1 MTIDPLIL
9 RALDYPYCCPAYDF
23 VLDNGSTKPLQDR
36 NNLEGRIPVL
46 AIGSNRSPEQLLRKF
61 GDQEFLPV
69 TCFKLCDYDVVYA
82 AHLASYGSIPAVLA
96 RSPGTIIDIAITWL
110 TKLQLKRMHE
120 TEAIGV
126 NYDYGV
132 ANSLKINGDY
142 DYKNQNIGCYL
153 GRRGCLNI
161 MGNVIALKEITATK
175 RVFGAFSQSEILK
188 EIWLHEQKEIKFE
201 AWLKRLIQNNEARR
215 SITAT
220 FQRTAIVND
229 LPAFEVFTNE
239 DRKHVSSG

>member
-1 MTIDPLIL
+1 MTTDPLIL
-9 RALDYPYCCPAYDF
+9 RALNYPYSYPAYDF
-23 VLDNGSTKPLQDR
+23 VLDNGSTAPFQDR
-36 NNLEGRIPVL
+36 KSLEGRIPVL

-61 GDQEFLPV
+61 GDQDFLPV
-69 TCFKLCDYDVVYA
+69 TCVKLCDYDVVYA
-82 AHLASYGSIPAVLA
+82 AHIASYGSIPAVLA
-96 RSPGTIIDIAITWL
+96 RSPGTIVDIAITWL

-132 ANSLKINGDY
+132 ANFLKINADY

-175 RVFGAFSQSEILK
+175 RVFGALSQSEILK
-188 EIWLHEQKEIKFE
+188 EIWLHEQKEIQFE
-201 AWLKRLIQNNEARR
+201 AWLKSLIENKEARQ
-215 SITAT
+215 STAT
-220 FQRTAIVND
+220 TFERTAIRNV
-229 LPAFEVFTNE
+229 LPAFEVLTSE
-239 DRKHVSSG
+239 AL

>member
-9 RALDYPYCCPAYDF
+9 RALDYPYCCPEYDF
-23 VLDNGSTKPLQDR
+23 VLDNGSTRPLQDR
-36 NNLEGRIPVL
+36 NSLEGRIPVL

-69 TCFKLCDYDVVYA
+69 TCIKLCDYDVVYA

-96 RSPGTIIDIAITWL
+96 RSSGTIVDIAITWL

-132 ANSLKINGDY
+132 ANSLRINGDY

-175 RVFGAFSQSEILK
+175 RVFSAFSQSEILK
-188 EIWLHEQKEIKFE
+188 EIWLHEQKDIQFE
-201 AWLKRLIQNNEARR
+201 AWLKILIRNKEARQ
-215 SITAT
+215 SITAA
-220 FQRTAIVND
+220 FERTAIGNV
-229 LPAFEVFTNE
+229 LPAFEVFSDE
-239 DRKHVSSG
+239 GL

>member
-9 RALDYPYCCPAYDF
+9 RALDYPYSYPAYDF
-23 VLDNGSTKPLQDR
+23 VLDNGSAVPLHDR
-36 NNLEGRIPVL
+36 NSLEGRIPVL

-61 GDQEFLPV
+61 GDQNFLPV
-69 TCFKLCDYDVVYA
+69 TCVKLCDYDVVYA
-82 AHLASYGSIPAVLA
+82 AHITSYGSIPAVLA
-96 RSPGTIIDIAITWL
+96 RSPGTIVDIAITWL
-110 TKLQLKRMHE
+110 TKIQLKRMHK
-120 TEAIGV
+120 TEAIGI

-132 ANSLKINGDY
+132 ANSLRINADY
-142 DYKNQNIGCYL
+142 DYNNKDIGCYL

-188 EIWLHEQKEIKFE
+188 EIWLHEQKEIQFE
-201 AWLKRLIQNNEARR
+201 AWLKNLIQNKEARE

-220 FQRTAIVND
+220 FERTAIMNV
-229 LPAFEVFTNE
+229 LPAFEVFTSE
-239 DRKHVSSG
+239 GL